1 VYELNHTGSEAY
13 KKGDLELWKLGS
25 NDKVV
30 GYKKKAGNLEL
41 ALVNNA
47 GHLVPTD

>member
-1 VYELNHTGSEAY
+1 MYELNHTGSEEY
-13 KKGDLELWKLGS
+13 KKGDLALWKLAS